1 MATALK
7 PLSGGKGAAGDGGQA
22 DEPQPM
28 RLPQAPPAMAAGGP
42 MMIGPGGQNTMG
54 QRTAQQDLA
63 QRGFSMQPQLASY
76 YGGLGATRSPVP
88 TMMPGQATGI
98 PAMPGTTLN
107 RPSQLQM
114 ALMTGSMSPYDM
126 YANMPP
132 TAAASGARDH
142 GPGYV
147 SQLTDM
153 MMVNPWMFD
162 PTQKSNQFSNYNNAA
177 LPWPPTLQQGRRAG
191 QRRDRPADPEL
202 SAMAGPEPRRHVD
215 QRDARAA
222 RAAAAQFRPVG
233 DEQRHAQLDGAAS
246 LAGRRPASR

>member
-1 MATALK
+1 MAPHTPTPGTTINSPPASGAPTTPASGPPASAATGQPGQASGGLAGQLATALK
-7 PLSGGKGAAGDGGQA
+7 PLSGSKGAAGDGGQA

-28 RLPQAPPAMAAGGP
+28 RLPQAPTARAAGGP

-107 RPSQLQM
+107 SPSQLQM

-126 YANMPP
+126 YAN
-132 TAAASGARDH
+132 
-142 GPGYV
+142 
-147 SQLTDM
+147 
-153 MMVNPWMFD
+153 
-162 PTQKSNQFSNYNNAA
+162 NAA
-177 LPWPPTLQQGRRAG
+177 YGG
-191 QRRDRPADPEL
+191 GFG
-202 SAMAGPEPRRHVD
+202 S
-215 QRDARAA
+215 
-222 RAAAAQFRPVG
+222 
-233 DEQRHAQLDGAAS
+233 S
-246 LAGRRPASR
+246 